1 MYLLIDN
8 YDSFTYNLVQD
19 MRSLGASVDVVAN
32 DKIDIAGIAARKPEG
47 LVFSPGPGNPDSA
60 GITLAAIKAFAG
72 KMPMLGIC
80 LGHQSIA
87 QAFGG
92 RIVRAKR
99 LMHGKTS
106 RIRHDGKGIFA
117 GLPQNFEAMR
127 YHSLAVERESLP
139 ECFEISAESEDGEI
153 MGLRHKTLPIESVQY
168 HPESVGTP
176 EGVGQLRNFLGL
188 GNPSRSV
195 AEAQAY
201 RNFKAIMEGKMPER
215 ELADILS
222 ENRGRNATAAELAGA
237 ARAMRE
243 VGVKVDIAGLD
254 AVDIVGTGGDGLNT
268 FNVSTT
274 AAFVAAGAGVVVAKH
289 GNVAATSKCGS
300 ADVLAA
306 LGYDLHLSPARVAA
320 CISEVGI
327 GFLFAKELH
336 PAMRFAAPVR
346 KQLGFRTI
354 FNLLGPL
361 TNPAGVRRHVIGVY
375 DPRLAPVM
383 AETLKILGSERAY
396 VVSGVD
402 GLDEIGPSGLTFVS
416 TLHDGTVSTGLMD
429 AASIYGESYPLSG
442 IGGGDAEENAKL
454 LVAVLS
460 GEDRGARR
468 AAAVENAAAA
478 ILAGGRASTA
488 LEAMDA
494 ARESIESG
502 RALAKMKAMVEFK

>member
-92 RIVRAKR
+92 RIVRAKK

-139 ECFEISAESEDGEI
+139 DCFEISAEAEDGEI

-176 EGVGQLRNFLGL
+176 EGIGQLRNFLGL
-188 GNPSRSV
+188 GNTAAS
-195 AEAQAY
+195 ADEAQSY
-201 RNFKAIMEGKMPER
+201 RMFLSIMEGRMPER
-215 ELADILS
+215 ELADLLTRD
-222 ENRGRNATAAELAGA
+222 RGRMPSAAELAGA

-243 VGVKVDIAGLD
+243 VGVKVDISGVD

-274 AAFVAAGAGVVVAKH
+274 AAFIAAGAGVVVAKH
-289 GNVAATSKCGS
+289 GNVAATSKCGA
-300 ADVLAA
+300 ADVLGA
-306 LGYDLHLSPARVAA
+306 LGLDLSMRPDHVAA
-320 CISEVGI
+320 CIREVGV
-327 GFLFAKELH
+327 GFLFAKSLH
-336 PAMRFAAPVR
+336 PAMKFAAPVR
-346 KQLGFRTI
+346 KALGFRTI

-361 TNPAGVRRHVIGVY
+361 TNPAGVKRHVIGVY

-383 AETLKILGSERAY
+383 AETLKLLGSERAY
-396 VVSGVD
+396 VVSGSD

-416 TLHDGTVSTGLMD
+416 TLRDGGVSTGLMD
-429 AASIYGESYPLSG
+429 AASLYGESFPTSA
-442 IGGGDAEENAKL
+442 IGGGDAAENAKL
-454 LVAVLS
+454 LLAVLS
-460 GEDRGARR
+460 GEDHGARR
-468 AAAVENAAAA
+468 AAAVENAAAT
-478 ILAGGRASTA
+478 ILAAGKADTA
-488 LEAMDA
+488 LEAIDA
-494 ARESIESG
+494 ARASIDSG
-502 RALAKMKAMVEFK
+502 RALAKLKAMVAFK